1 MEGVACCLD
10 DGSEASRRNR
20 GAAGDVGNGGNYS
33 ATAFHSRAP
42 VRRTTVLV
50 DHTKPT
56 SPVDCSVQILHSI
69 SSLPLH
75 RSVDIADSPSSAAR
89 SACGLRRS
97 RFVERR
103 GCVEHS
109 DLQFAANLDQSDLA
123 AIATDDTAEPMQH
136 RACQYR
142 TAANTTTTRDASF
155 ETHRELIRST
165 IRRTRRSRRI
175 EPRRLPTDITVRTSF
190 LLLRPTRSLPRSR
203 RRIFDSSFRICRRHP
218 RRRRSVPTTLPTP
231 TSRRWRRSRE
241 GGRRSLRLLLRR
253 LWDSLRCGEG

>member
-1 MEGVACCLD
+1 MGVRRVEGIGVLLEMLGMGGIIRRRLSIRELLSD
-10 DGSEASRRNR
+10 ERLSWSTIRSRRAR
-20 GAAGDVGNGGNYS
+20 S
-33 ATAFHSRAP
+33 TARSRSSIQFHLSRSID
-42 VRRTTVLV
+42 LL
-50 DHTKPT
+50 
-56 SPVDCSVQILHSI
+56 ILRI
-69 SSLPLH
+69 PLH
-75 RSVDIADSPSSAAR
+75 LLLAQHAGFGDRDLSSGEVVSSIR
-89 SACGLRRS
+89 ISNLQRISTSRTLRRL
-97 RFVERR
+97 RR
-103 GCVEHS
+103 MIRLS
-109 DLQFAANLDQSDLA
+109 
-123 AIATDDTAEPMQH
+123 
-136 RACQYR
+136 
-142 TAANTTTTRDASF
+142 
-155 ETHRELIRST
+155 RELIRST